1 MELYR
6 DWREECLEV
15 HAAYK
20 HFTAV
25 SLPERSLVFAAYE
38 AALDQEEAACKAY
51 ATQIR
56 LVTRVVP

>member
-1 MELYR
+1 MTVTSRSLQKSHT
-6 DWREECLEV
+6 L
-15 HAAYK
+15 
-20 HFTAV
+20 